1 MIASR
6 GARVCVFW
14 LWACSSSEQTQRLDL
29 EPQREST
36 SGSSSDRSSSD
47 GAASDGPASNGSTS
61 DGPASGGSTSGGST
75 SDGSAAAP
83 EEFQPEFVTFVD
95 PSSGFET
102 QSVRDADR
110 DVVFFDRESHA
121 MVWSQNEDEVTG
133 WVTDGNEL
141 RWDRSGVA
149 FRVRFGTEAGNRR
162 AFFTETDAGTICD
175 LEIRAPEQ
183 LSISATSQTP
193 PSP

>member
-1 MIASR
+1 MLASR
-6 GARVCVFW
+6 SAGVCVFW
-14 LWACSSSEQTQRLDL
+14 LWACSSPEQTQRLDL

-36 SGSSSDRSSSD
+36 SGSTSGSSTSG
-47 GAASDGPASNGSTS
+47 GAASSGSTS
-61 DGPASGGSTSGGST
+61 DGSASGGSISDGSASDGST

-83 EEFQPEFVTFVD
+83 EEFHPEFVTFVD
-95 PSSGFET
+95 PGSDFET

-110 DVVFFDRESHA
+110 DVVFFARESHA
-121 MVWSQNEDEVTG
+121 MVWSQNDDEVTG
-133 WVTDGNEL
+133 WVTEGNEL

-193 PSP
+193 PNP

>member
-1 MIASR
+1 MFASR
-6 GARVCVFW
+6 SALVCVFW
-14 LWACSSSEQTQRLDL
+14 LWACSSPEQTQRLDL
-29 EPQREST
+29 EPQREI
-36 SGSSSDRSSSD
+36 
-47 GAASDGPASNGSTS
+47 ASGSTS
-61 DGPASGGSTSGGST
+61 DGSTSDGSASGGSTSDGSASSGSTSDGSASGGST

-83 EEFQPEFVTFVD
+83 EELDPELVTFVD

-102 QSVRDADR
+102 QNVRDADR
-110 DVVFFDRESHA
+110 DVVSFHREGRA
-121 MVWSQNEDEVTG
+121 MIWSANSDEVTG

-193 PSP
+193 PNP

>member
-1 MIASR
+1 MLASR
-6 GARVCVFW
+6 SAGVCVFW
-14 LWACSSSEQTQRLDL
+14 LWACSSPEQTQRLDL
-29 EPQREST
+29 EPQREIT
-36 SGSSSDRSSSD
+36 S
-47 GAASDGPASNGSTS
+47 GSTS
-61 DGPASGGSTSGGST
+61 DGSTSSGSTSDGSASGGST

-83 EEFQPEFVTFVD
+83 EEFLPEFVTFVD

-110 DVVFFDRESHA
+110 DVVFFDQESHA
-121 MVWSQNEDEVTG
+121 MVWSQNDDEVTG

-162 AFFTETDAGTICD
+162 AFFTEADAGTICN

-193 PSP
+193 PNP